1 MYVDREFASVPEP
14 VPSSAPMTLS
24 RRDWLATTGIGML
37 GVEVAASLPLQGRV
51 GPNGFDPWLE
61 IDPAALAHNAQ
72 TLSRLT
78 GGRPILAMVKNN
90 CYGLGLETTPRLLE
104 RSDAIWGFGV
114 VRPIEAYALRRAGV
128 RKPVVLLGPAADD
141 ESHELA
147 RQDVTLALLGADQQ
161 AQLVRLAAGLQRP
174 VPVHLYVDT
183 GMHRMGIPHQVA
195 LQVLESAEL
204 RKAIR
209 IEGAL
214 TELVEDQ
221 DFDRTQAERLREL
234 ARTASSRG
242 YSLGRLH
249 AASSDAIAR
258 PTPETFL
265 DLIRPGLA
273 LFGGYPT
280 AESLARAELRLA
292 YRLKAR
298 VMRVDRLEPGEGVS
312 YHRRFTASGATE
324 TATLAIGHVD
334 GYPAGATRGAEV
346 LVGSR
351 LYPVVGTVSAS
362 HTVINLGL
370 NSGVQVGDEAILVG
384 PDRPALHPNVVAE
397 RSQWSEYNMFMHL
410 HPGLR
415 RQVF

>member
-1 MYVDREFASVPEP
+1 
-14 VPSSAPMTLS
+14 
-24 RRDWLATTGIGML
+24 
-37 GVEVAASLPLQGRV
+37 VAG
-51 GPNGFDPWLE
+51 
-61 IDPAALAHNAQ
+61 
-72 TLSRLT
+72 
-78 GGRPILAMVKNN
+78 
-90 CYGLGLETTPRLLE
+90 
-104 RSDAIWGFGV
+104 
-114 VRPIEAYALRRAGV
+114 
-128 RKPVVLLGPAADD
+128 
-141 ESHELA
+141 
-147 RQDVTLALLGADQQ
+147 
-161 AQLVRLAAGLQRP
+161 
-174 VPVHLYVDT
+174 
-183 GMHRMGIPHQVA
+183 
-195 LQVLESAEL
+195 
-204 RKAIR
+204 
-209 IEGAL
+209 
-214 TELVEDQ
+214 
-221 DFDRTQAERLREL
+221 
-234 ARTASSRG
+234 SRG
-242 YSLGRLH
+242 HSLGRLH

-265 DLIRPGLA
+265 DLVRPGLA

-280 AESLARAELRLA
+280 AESLARGELRLA

-298 VMRVDRLEPGEGVS
+298 VMRVDRQEPGEGMS

-384 PDRPALHPNVVAE
+384 PDRPSLHPNIVAE

-415 RQVF
+415 RQVL